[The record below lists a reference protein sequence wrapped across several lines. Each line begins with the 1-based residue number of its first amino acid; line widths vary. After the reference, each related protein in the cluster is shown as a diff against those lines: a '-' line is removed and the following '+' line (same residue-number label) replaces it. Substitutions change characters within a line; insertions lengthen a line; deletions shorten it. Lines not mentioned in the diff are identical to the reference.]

1 MKLLISMHAIFQIG
15 LRMNN
20 FRFQSVIIYQLLII
34 ITIAFASC
42 KSNNADKEEY
52 VSVNVQEQAIVEVDT
67 MTLSLQTFQKQIL
80 CNGRLSAIRKAELMC
95 PKPGEI
101 LRSVNVRNGQQ
112 VKKGTLLVVAD
123 TRGRKAELNKAQH
136 DLERARVELQD
147 KLIGMGYD
155 VGSASSE
162 ADLARMI
169 PSDVLRRAEVTS
181 GYYSARFSVESAQTQ
196 LSDCRLTAPFS
207 GRISDLVARPHQ
219 RGDKFCTLIDDS
231 YFDVE
236 FRILEAELFSVQKGT
251 MVKVSPFIAEDEVLN
266 GIVTEVNPVVDDKG
280 LIKIKAR
287 VKNNDGKLLDGMNV
301 KVIVENSVPNMLIV
315 PKEAVVERDGY
326 HVVFLYDT
334 KISRSVW
341 TYVDIAYS
349 NLTSFAITGCA
360 KKETEI
366 HEGDIV
372 ITSGNLN
379 LADDTE
385 VRIATKE

>member
-1 MKLLISMHAIFQIG
+1 MNAIFQIG
-15 LRMNN
+15 LRMNK
-20 FRFQSVIIYQLLII
+20 FGFQSVIIYLFLII
-34 ITIAFASC
+34 ITITFASC

-52 VSVNVQEQAIVEVDT
+52 ASVNEQEQAIAEVDT
-67 MTLSLQTFQKQIL
+67 MTLSFQTFQKQIL

-95 PKPGEI
+95 PKSGEI
-101 LRSVNVRNGQQ
+101 LQSVNVQNGQH
-112 VKKGTLLVVAD
+112 VNAGSLLAVAD
-123 TRGRKAELNKAQH
+123 TRDRSVELDKARH

-147 KLIGMGYD
+147 KLIGLGYD
-155 VGSASSE
+155 VGAATSE
-162 ADLARMI
+162 EELAKI
-169 PSDVLRRAEVTS
+169 VPADVLKRAEVTS
-181 GYYSARFSVESAQTQ
+181 GYYSAKFSIQSARTQ
-196 LSDCRLTAPFS
+196 LSDCKLIAPFS

-236 FRILEAELFSVQKGT
+236 FRILEAELSSVRRGT
-251 MVKVSPFIAEDEVLN
+251 AVKVSPFISEEDVLD
-266 GIVTEVNPVVDDKG
+266 GTVAEVNPTVDDKG
-280 LIKIKAR
+280 LIKVKAR
-287 VKNNDGKLLDGMNV
+287 VKNNDGKLIDGMNV
-301 KVIVENSVPNMLIV
+301 KVIVENSVPDMLIV

-326 HVVFLYDT
+326 HVVFMYDPKT
-334 KISRSVW
+334 SRAVW
-341 TYVDIAYS
+341 TYVDVAYS

-385 VRIATKE
+385 VSIVKEE

>member
-1 MKLLISMHAIFQIG
+1 MNTKFLIAAVMAIA
-15 LRMNN
+15 L
-20 FRFQSVIIYQLLII
+20 
-34 ITIAFASC
+34 ASC
-42 KSNNADKEEY
+42 KNSKPKNDEGNLVAE
-52 VSVNVQEQAIVEVDT
+52 QEQAIAEVDT

-95 PKPGEI
+95 PKSGEI
-101 LRSVNVRNGQQ
+101 LQSVNVQNGQH
-112 VKKGTLLVVAD
+112 VSAGALLAVAD
-123 TRGRKAELNKAQH
+123 TRDRSVELDKAHH

-147 KLIGMGYD
+147 KLIGLGYD
-155 VGSASSE
+155 VGSATSE
-162 ADLARMI
+162 ADLARI
-169 PSDVLRRAEVTS
+169 VPNDVLRRAEVTS
-181 GYYSARFSVESAQTQ
+181 GYYSARFSVLSAQTQ

-219 RGDKFCTLIDDS
+219 RCDKFCTLIDDS

-236 FRILEAELFSVQKGT
+236 FRILEAELSSVQKGT
-251 MVKVSPFIAEDEVLN
+251 MVKVSPFISEEVILD
-266 GIVTEVNPVVDDKG
+266 GTVTGVNPAVDDKG
-280 LIKIKAR
+280 LIKVKAR
-287 VKNNDGKLLDGMNV
+287 VKNNDGKLIDGMNV
-301 KVIVENSVPNMLIV
+301 KVIVENSVSNMLIV

-326 HVVFLYDT
+326 HVVFMYDPKT
-334 KISRSVW
+334 SHAVW

-385 VRIATKE
+385 VRINKEE

>member
-1 MKLLISMHAIFQIG
+1 MNTKLMIAAIMVVT
-15 LRMNN
+15 L
-20 FRFQSVIIYQLLII
+20 
-34 ITIAFASC
+34 TSC
-42 KSNNADKEEY
+42 KNSKSENDEGNLVAE
-52 VSVNVQEQAIVEVDT
+52 QEQAIAEVDT

-95 PKPGEI
+95 PKSGEI
-101 LRSVNVRNGQQ
+101 LQSVNVKNGQH
-112 VKKGTLLVVAD
+112 VNAGTLLAVAD
-123 TRGRKAELNKAQH
+123 TRDRSVELDKARH

-147 KLIGMGYD
+147 KLIGLGYD
-155 VGSASSE
+155 VGSATSE
-162 ADLARMI
+162 ADLARI
-169 PSDVLRRAEVTS
+169 VPSDVIRRAEVTS
-181 GYYSARFSVESAQTQ
+181 GYYSARFSVQSAQTQ

-236 FRILEAELFSVQKGT
+236 FRILEAELSSVHKGT
-251 MVKVSPFIAEDEVLN
+251 MVKLSPFISDDVILD
-266 GIVTEVNPVVDDKG
+266 GTVTEVNPAVDDKG
-280 LIKIKAR
+280 LIKVKAR
-287 VKNNDGKLLDGMNV
+287 VKNSDGKLIDGMNV

-326 HVVFLYDT
+326 HVVFMYDSKT
-334 KISRSVW
+334 SRAVW
-341 TYVDIAYS
+341 TYVDIIFS

-379 LADDTE
+379 IADDTE
-385 VRIATKE
+385 VRITKEE

>member
-1 MKLLISMHAIFQIG
+1 MNTKLMIAVVMAIA
-15 LRMNN
+15 L
-20 FRFQSVIIYQLLII
+20 
-34 ITIAFASC
+34 ASC
-42 KSNNADKEEY
+42 KNNKPENDEGNLVAE
-52 VSVNVQEQAIVEVDT
+52 QEQAIAEVDT
-67 MTLSLQTFQKQIL
+67 MTLSLQMFQKQIL

-95 PKPGEI
+95 PKSGDI
-101 LRSVNVRNGQQ
+101 LQSVNVQNGQH
-112 VKKGTLLVVAD
+112 VNAGSLLAVAD
-123 TRGRKAELNKAQH
+123 TRDRSVELDKARH

-147 KLIGMGYD
+147 KLIGLGYD
-155 VGSASSE
+155 VGAATSE
-162 ADLARMI
+162 EELAKI
-169 PSDVLRRAEVTS
+169 VPADVLKRAEVTS
-181 GYYSARFSVESAQTQ
+181 GYYSAKFSIQSARTQ
-196 LSDCRLTAPFS
+196 LSDCKLIAPFS

-236 FRILEAELFSVQKGT
+236 FRILEAELSSVRRGT
-251 MVKVSPFIAEDEVLN
+251 SVKVSPFISEEDVLD
-266 GIVTEVNPVVDDKG
+266 GTVTEVNPTVDDKG
-280 LIKIKAR
+280 LIKVKAR
-287 VKNNDGKLLDGMNV
+287 VKNNDGKLIDGMNV

-326 HVVFLYDT
+326 HVVFMYAPKT
-334 KISRSVW
+334 SRAVW

-379 LADDTE
+379 LADDTI
-385 VRIATKE
+385 VKIASNE